1 MMTYKGYY
9 GVVQYDDEAKI
20 FHGEVINTR
29 TVITFQGTT
38 VDEIE
43 TSFRDSVDDYLDWCK
58 ERNKE
63 PEKPFSGK
71 FVLRLS
77 PDLHRK
83 LNLKAKMT
91 NTSLNS
97 FIVQT
102 LEKAAVSWLRKHFNI
117 STHRPPASRL
127 VVSLYRVG
135 LITHRVSLRSFGWRI
150 PSSWAYPD
158 AKHSHSPTQFSM
170 SAK

>member
-43 TSFRDSVDDYLDWCK
+43 TAFKDSVDDYLDWCK
-58 ERNKE
+58 ERNKD

-77 PDLHRK
+77 PDLHRE
-83 LNLKAKMT
+83 LNLKAKMS

-102 LEKAAVSWLRKHFNI
+102 LEKAA
-117 STHRPPASRL
+117 AS
-127 VVSLYRVG
+127 
-135 LITHRVSLRSFGWRI
+135 
-150 PSSWAYPD
+150 
-158 AKHSHSPTQFSM
+158 
-170 SAK
+170 

>member
-1 MMTYKGYY
+1 MMTYKGYS

-43 TSFRDSVDDYLDWCK
+43 TAFRDSVDDYLDWCR
-58 ERNKE
+58 ERNKD

-77 PDLHRK
+77 PELHRR
-83 LNLKAKMT
+83 LNIRAKTDNM
-91 NTSLNS
+91 SLNS

-102 LEKAAVSWLRKHFNI
+102 LER
-117 STHRPPASRL
+117 ASA
-127 VVSLYRVG
+127 G
-135 LITHRVSLRSFGWRI
+135 
-150 PSSWAYPD
+150 
-158 AKHSHSPTQFSM
+158 
-170 SAK
+170 

>member
-1 MMTYKGYY
+1 VGCRIVNILIFEKGRER
-9 GVVQYDDEAKI
+9 DPLW
-20 FHGEVINTR
+20 

-102 LEKAAVSWLRKHFNI
+102 LEKAAVS
-117 STHRPPASRL
+117 
-127 VVSLYRVG
+127 
-135 LITHRVSLRSFGWRI
+135 
-150 PSSWAYPD
+150 
-158 AKHSHSPTQFSM
+158 
-170 SAK
+170 

>member
-1 MMTYKGYY
+1 MMKYKGYY
-9 GVVQYDDEAKI
+9 GVVQYDDEARI

-43 TSFRDSVDDYLDWCK
+43 TAFRDSVEDYLDWCK

-77 PDLHRK
+77 PELHSR
-83 LNLKAKMT
+83 LNIKAKID
-91 NTSLNS
+91 NKSLNT

-102 LEKAAVSWLRKHFNI
+102 LERTVA
-117 STHRPPASRL
+117 
-127 VVSLYRVG
+127 G
-135 LITHRVSLRSFGWRI
+135 
-150 PSSWAYPD
+150 
-158 AKHSHSPTQFSM
+158 
-170 SAK
+170 

>member
-20 FHGEVINTR
+20 FNGEVINTR

-91 NTSLNS
+91 NNSLNS
-97 FIVQT
+97 FIVQI
-102 LEKAAVSWLRKHFNI
+102 LEKAAVS
-117 STHRPPASRL
+117 
-127 VVSLYRVG
+127 
-135 LITHRVSLRSFGWRI
+135 
-150 PSSWAYPD
+150 
-158 AKHSHSPTQFSM
+158 
-170 SAK
+170 

>member
-1 MMTYKGYY
+1 MTYKGYY

-43 TSFRDSVDDYLDWCK
+43 TAFRDSVDDYLDWCK
-58 ERNKE
+58 ERNKD
-63 PEKPFSGK
+63 PEKPFSGR

-83 LNLKAKMT
+83 LNLKAKMS

-102 LEKAAVSWLRKHFNI
+102 LEKAAVS
-117 STHRPPASRL
+117 
-127 VVSLYRVG
+127 
-135 LITHRVSLRSFGWRI
+135 
-150 PSSWAYPD
+150 
-158 AKHSHSPTQFSM
+158 
-170 SAK
+170 

>member
-1 MMTYKGYY
+1 MTYKGYY
-9 GVVQYDDEAKI
+9 GIVQYDDEAKI
-20 FHGEVINTR
+20 FHGDVINTR

-43 TSFRDSVDDYLDWCK
+43 TAFRDSVDDYLDWCK

-83 LNLKAKMT
+83 LNLKARMS

-102 LEKAAVSWLRKHFNI
+102 LEKAAVS
-117 STHRPPASRL
+117 
-127 VVSLYRVG
+127 
-135 LITHRVSLRSFGWRI
+135 
-150 PSSWAYPD
+150 
-158 AKHSHSPTQFSM
+158 
-170 SAK
+170 

>member
-1 MMTYKGYY
+1 MMKYKGYY

-43 TSFRDSVDDYLDWCK
+43 TAFQGSVDDYIDWCK

-77 PDLHRK
+77 PDLHRE
-83 LNLKAKMT
+83 LNIKAKT
-91 NTSLNS
+91 SDTSLNS

-102 LEKAAVSWLRKHFNI
+102 LEKAVAV
-117 STHRPPASRL
+117 
-127 VVSLYRVG
+127 
-135 LITHRVSLRSFGWRI
+135 
-150 PSSWAYPD
+150 
-158 AKHSHSPTQFSM
+158 
-170 SAK
+170 

>member
-1 MMTYKGYY
+1 MMEYKGYL
-9 GVVQYDDEAKI
+9 GRVEFDDEAGL

-29 TVITFQGTT
+29 DVITFQGTT

-43 TSFRDSVDDYLDWCK
+43 TSFRDSVEDYLDWCK

-63 PEKPFSGK
+63 PEKPFPGK

-102 LEKAAVSWLRKHFNI
+102 LEKAAVS
-117 STHRPPASRL
+117 
-127 VVSLYRVG
+127 
-135 LITHRVSLRSFGWRI
+135 
-150 PSSWAYPD
+150 
-158 AKHSHSPTQFSM
+158 
-170 SAK
+170 